1 MRATEVIFS
10 PDHYFPKAASM
21 YLGRIGHIFLRHDSY
36 GHTYNFSV
44 RIRWAHNLGSRDD
57 WGRLV
62 LLTPKNQIDIWIGQV
77 LPKIQIYPMTFWLL
91 VDWYSK
97 EKTNI
102 ASNFSNLWHAVKD
115 NVVSLFLFWQ
125 IRKQNF
131 FFGICKNIFLG
142 NYFLK
147 NIKGLLIFFFLP
159 VKFIKSVFGIPNVP
173 SIHR

>member
-1 MRATEVIFS
+1 MPATEVIFS
-10 PDHYFPKAASM
+10 PDHYFTKAASI
-21 YLGRIGHIFLRHDSY
+21 YLGRIGHTFLRHDSH

-62 LLTPKNQIDIWIGQV
+62 LLTPQNQIDIWIGQV
-77 LPKIQIYPMTFWLL
+77 LPKIQIYPMTFWHAVRARGRKAL
-91 VDWYSK
+91 
-97 EKTNI
+97 
-102 ASNFSNLWHAVKD
+102 HAVKD

-125 IRKQNF
+125 IPKQNF

-147 NIKGLLIFFFLP
+147 NIKGLLIFFFTRQIYQISLRNTQCS
-159 VKFIKSVFGIPNVP
+159 FNT
-173 SIHR
+173 

>member
-1 MRATEVIFS
+1 MRASEVIFS
-10 PDHYFPKAASM
+10 PDHYFTKEASM
-21 YLGRIGHIFLRHDSY
+21 YLGQISHIFLRQHDSY

-62 LLTPKNQIDIWIGQV
+62 LITPKIQIDIWTGQV
-77 LPKIQIYPMTFWLL
+77 LPKIQIYPMTFWHAVGARGQKAL
-91 VDWYSK
+91 
-97 EKTNI
+97 
-102 ASNFSNLWHAVKD
+102 HAVKD

-147 NIKGLLIFFFLP
+147 NIKGLLNFFFTRQIYQISLRNTQCS
-159 VKFIKSVFGIPNVP
+159 FNT
-173 SIHR
+173 

>member
-1 MRATEVIFS
+1 MPATEVIFS
-10 PDHYFPKAASM
+10 PDHYFTKAASM

-62 LLTPKNQIDIWIGQV
+62 LITPKIQIDIWTGQV
-77 LPKIQIYPMTFWLL
+77 LPKIQIYPMTFWHAVGARGQKAL
-91 VDWYSK
+91 
-97 EKTNI
+97 
-102 ASNFSNLWHAVKD
+102 HAVKD

-147 NIKGLLIFFFLP
+147 NTKGLLIFYPSNLSSQSSEYPMFLQYID
-159 VKFIKSVFGIPNVP
+159 KIPWC
-173 SIHR
+173 